1 MDKKK
6 QPLLTV
12 NKLAIDFET
21 KLGVVRAVE
30 NVSFSLE
37 KGEILALVGE
47 SGSGKSVT
55 AYSILNLLDKNG
67 SLALGEIIYDGMPL
81 HRADSQLLKEI
92 RGREISMIFQNPM
105 STLNPIRKVG
115 EHLRDMLRTHG
126 YASWSSINKEIE
138 KLLQQ
143 VEIYDVERVKDSYPF
158 ELSGGM
164 CQRVMI
170 ALALACRSRML
181 IADEPTTG
189 LDVTTQKSIMD
200 LIHNLAKTEGLA
212 VILITHD
219 LGIAAEY
226 CDKFVVMEKGKVV
239 EKNTRQD
246 FFTHSTHPY
255 TKKLLQATPSKD
267 GSVADLTVTPPD
279 YLSLPEPEISEKPL
293 LVVDGL
299 RKTYLKK
306 KSAFIPFSK
315 PTYEEFVAVDG
326 SSFSIYSGE
335 CVGLV
340 GGSGSGKS
348 TTSKLLTRLE
358 DATAGSIKFSGV
370 DISSISNKDFI
381 KHPLRKDIQMVF
393 QDPTGSLNP
402 RHSVF
407 DLIAEPLLRLG
418 DKLSKQQL
426 KSKVEE
432 LVEQVGLPM
441 HLITRLPHQLSG
453 GQKARVGIARAVALK
468 PKFLILDEPT
478 SALDVSVQATV
489 LQLLEKLRR
498 ELGLSYL
505 FVSHD
510 LHVVKMLSQRI
521 LVMQEGKIV
530 EQGKTQEVM
539 YSPKHPYTKKLIESI
554 PHIKDIIVSDDNVVE
569 YQFA

>member
-1 MDKKK
+1 MIMNTKEKK
-6 QPLLTV
+6 LLSV

-21 KLGVVRAVE
+21 KKGIVRAVE
-30 NVSFSLE
+30 NVSFDLQ

-47 SGSGKSVT
+47 SGSGKSIT
-55 AYSILNLLDKNG
+55 AYSILNLLDANG
-67 SLALGEIIYDGMPL
+67 SMPLGEIIYDGMPI
-81 HRADSQLLKEI
+81 HKATQAKLKEI

-115 EHLRDMLRTHG
+115 QHLRDMIRNHG
-126 YASWSSINKEIE
+126 YASWSNIEKEID
-138 KLLQQ
+138 KLLKQ
-143 VEIYDVERVKDSYPF
+143 VEIHDLNRVKNAYPF

-170 ALALACRSRML
+170 ALALACRSRLL

-200 LIHNLAKTEGLA
+200 LIKNLAKEDGLA

-239 EKNTRQD
+239 ESNSRLD
-246 FFTHSTHPY
+246 FFSKSKHPY
-255 TKKLLQATPSKD
+255 TKKLLLATPSKE
-267 GSVADLTVTPPD
+267 GKVEDLTLEKPS
-279 YLSLPEPEISEKPL
+279 YLNISEPEISEKPL
-293 LVVDGL
+293 LVVEGL
-299 RKTYLKK
+299 RKTFIKK
-306 KSAFIPFSK
+306 TGSFLSFVKGK
-315 PTYEEFVAVDG
+315 EKREEFIAVKE

-348 TTSKLLTRLE
+348 TTSRMLARLD
-358 DATAGSIKFSGV
+358 DASAGKIIFDGV
-370 DISSISNKDFI
+370 VISDISSNDFI
-381 KHPLRKDIQMVF
+381 KHPYRKDIQMVF

-402 RHSVF
+402 RHTVF
-407 DLIAEPLLRLG
+407 DLIAEPLKRLG
-418 DKLSKQQL
+418 ESFNKNYLDQ
-426 KSKVEE
+426 KVES
-432 LVEQVGLPM
+432 LMLQVGLPTEFM
-441 HLITRLPHQLSG
+441 TRLPHQLSG
-453 GQKARVGIARAVALK
+453 GQKARVGIARAIALN

-521 LVMQEGKIV
+521 LVMKEGVIV
-530 EQGKTQEVM
+530 EQGETSKVM
-539 YSPKHPYTKKLIESI
+539 HSPEHSYTKQLMSSI
-554 PHIKDIIVSDDNVVE
+554 PIIKEKLAIE
-569 YQFA
+569 AAL